1 MPRRLVASTALSA
14 AFLAV
19 CLPVLLLAGCGK
31 PPPSDPRTEA
41 PLVRTTMLTEAARGA
56 RAFTGTVAARVQSEP
71 GFRVAG
77 KVLERLV
84 DTGQQVKRG
93 QVLMRID
100 PIDLKLAATA
110 QLEAVAAARARAQQT
125 AQDEAR
131 YRDLRGTGAISA
143 AAYDQVAAAA
153 DAATAQLKAAEAQA
167 EVARN
172 ASRYAELV
180 ADADGIVMDTL
191 AEPGQVVA
199 AGQPVLRLAR
209 AGSREAVIALPET
222 LRPRLGSTG
231 LATLFGQ
238 SAQAVPARLR
248 QLSDTAD
255 RATRT
260 YEARYVLEGALA
272 AAPLGATVT
281 IELADAAS
289 ATATPTAAA
298 YTTADAKSA
307 TPADAR
313 ADTQTV
319 RAWSVPMGALHDAG
333 KGPGVWLIQG
343 QPAKVTWRPVAVQR
357 LGDDVAFVTGPFKS
371 GERIV
376 ALGAHLLRE
385 GETVRLA
392 AEPAP
397 ARAAAAAVAPA
408 ATEGAPAAAAA
419 PASAVAAAT
428 TTAGTKP

>member
-1 MPRRLVASTALSA
+1 MPRRLVATAALS
-14 AFLAV
+14 AV
-19 CLPVLLLAGCGK
+19 CLPALLLAGCDK
-31 PPPSDPRTEA
+31 PAPSDPRTQA
-41 PLVRTTMLTEAARGA
+41 PLVRTATLSEAARGA
-56 RAFTGTVAARVQSEP
+56 RTFTGTVAARVQSEP

-84 DTGQQVKRG
+84 DTGQHVKRG

-100 PIDLKLAATA
+100 PVDLKLAAGA
-110 QLEAVAAARARAQQT
+110 QLEAVTAARARARQT

-143 AAYDQVAAAA
+143 SAYDQVAAAA
-153 DAATAQLKAAEAQA
+153 DAANAQLKAAEAQA

-238 SAQAVPARLR
+238 TGQAVAARLR

-281 IELADAAS
+281 IELPD
-289 ATATPTAAA
+289 ATPTAANEA
-298 YTTADAKSA
+298 GNSAVRSGATAEGGDTKSA
-307 TPADAR
+307 TKAGSST
-313 ADTQTV
+313 DTQA
-319 RAWSVPMGALHDAG
+319 RSSAWSVPMGALHDAG
-333 KGPGVWLIQG
+333 KGPGVWLVQG
-343 QPAKVTWRPVAVQR
+343 QPAQVTWRPVAVQR
-357 LGDDVAFVTGPFKS
+357 LGDDVAIVTGPLKS

-385 GETVRLA
+385 GQAVRLV
-392 AEPAP
+392 AEPVL
-397 ARAAAAAVAPA
+397 AAAPPA
-408 ATEGAPAAAAA
+408 ATAATSAVTAASAA
-419 PASAVAAAT
+419 PAPITSAGARQ
-428 TTAGTKP
+428 